1 VADAGKAEDPGREK
15 TVTPNFSAH
24 LSKILQHTALILAG
38 HGSTQNADSS
48 RFTRETAKRLGKR
61 RIFKEVRAGFWKESP
76 SFQEV
81 FHGLE
86 AKEAIVVPW
95 FLTRGY
101 FVEKVLAEQFASTPI
116 PVRVVEPI
124 GSRPEIVDLV
134 RARAERLRRA
144 QFKFKFK
151 LKKAIEGLLGI
162 SKSDRSPCT
171 QEAGRPLRGRPS
183 GVFPGSFGFAVRETS
198 LLLAS
203 HGTPLHK
210 GSRVAAD
217 GLAEELGKDGYRV
230 AKAMFLEEE
239 PKIADWRQV
248 AAPEGPV
255 MVLPHFLAGGLHGS
269 EDVPGLLGIPHGR
282 EGWHRVDGRWI
293 GYGAPIGQ
301 PEEMESLILRMLGC
315 ED

>member
-1 VADAGKAEDPGREK
+1 MKFKE
-15 TVTPNFSAH
+15 
-24 LSKILQHTALILAG
+24 TALILAG
-38 HGSTQNADSS
+38 HGSTKNKDSS
-48 RFTRETAKRLGKR
+48 RHTRETARRLQKRG
-61 RIFKEVRAGFWKESP
+61 IFKEVRAGFWKESP

-101 FVEKVLAEQFASTPI
+101 FVEKVLSEQFSNTPI
-116 PVRVVEPI
+116 PVRILDPI
-124 GSRPEIVDLV
+124 GARPEIVGLV
-134 RARAERLRRA
+134 RARAERLARA
-144 QFKFKFK
+144 RFKFRFRFK
-151 LKKAIEGLLGI
+151 RAIEGLLGLARPEE
-162 SKSDRSPCT
+162 DGRS
-171 QEAGRPLRGRPS
+171 EMGDGIRLD
-183 GVFPGSFGFAVRETS
+183 ETS

-230 AKAMFLEEE
+230 ARAMFLEEE

-282 EGWHRVDGRWI
+282 EGWHKVDGRWI
-293 GYGAPIGQ
+293 GYGAPIGM
-301 PEEMESLILRMLGC
+301 PEEMEELILRML
-315 ED
+315 EADF

>member
-1 VADAGKAEDPGREK
+1 MKFKE
-15 TVTPNFSAH
+15 
-24 LSKILQHTALILAG
+24 TALILAG
-38 HGSTQNADSS
+38 HGSTKNKDSS
-48 RFTRETAKRLGKR
+48 RHTRETAKRLQKR
-61 RIFKEVRAGFWKESP
+61 GIFKEVRAGFWKESP

-101 FVEKVLAEQFASTPI
+101 FVEKVLSEQFAATPI
-116 PVRVVEPI
+116 PTRIVDPI
-124 GSRPEIVDLV
+124 GARPEVLQLMKK
-134 RARAERLRRA
+134 RAEKLARSQL
-144 QFKFKFK
+144 KFKFK
-151 LKKAIEGLLGI
+151 LKRAIEGLLRF
-162 SKSDRSPCT
+162 SKPEED
-171 QEAGRPLRGRPS
+171 
-183 GVFPGSFGFAVRETS
+183 GFRLEETS

-217 GLAEELGKDGYRV
+217 GLAEELAKDGYRV
-230 AKAMFLEEE
+230 SRAMFLEEE

-282 EGWHRVDGRWI
+282 EGWHEVDGRWV
-293 GYGAPIGQ
+293 GYGAPIGT
-301 PEEMESLILRMLGC
+301 PDEMEELILKMVEELVNVNVKVNG
-315 ED
+315 DFGGG

>member
-1 VADAGKAEDPGREK
+1 MGPPSLAEAMEGFVFK
-15 TVTPNFSAH
+15 N
-24 LSKILQHTALILAG
+24 TALILAG
-38 HGSTQNADSS
+38 HGSTKNRDSS
-48 RFTRETAKRLGKR
+48 RHTRETAKRLQKR
-61 RIFKEVRAGFWKESP
+61 KIFKEVRAGFWKETP

-101 FVEKVLAEQFASTPI
+101 FVEKVLSEQFASTPI
-116 PVRVVEPI
+116 PTRILDPI
-124 GSRPEIVDLV
+124 GARPEVLQLMKN
-134 RARAERLRRA
+134 RAERLRTRMRMRIRMR
-144 QFKFKFK
+144 K
-151 LKKAIEGLLGI
+151 LLDSLLGR
-162 SKSDRSPCT
+162 SKPEGD
-171 QEAGRPLRGRPS
+171 GRWEIGDGLNLEH
-183 GVFPGSFGFAVRETS
+183 AS

-217 GLAEELGKDGYRV
+217 TLAEELGKDGYRV
-230 AKAMFLEEE
+230 SRAMFLEEE

-282 EGWHRVDGRWI
+282 EGWHQVDGRWV
-293 GYGAPIGQ
+293 GYGAPIGM
-301 PEEMESLILRMLGC
+301 PEEMTELILKMVGA
-315 ED
+315 E

>member
-1 VADAGKAEDPGREK
+1 MFKD
-15 TVTPNFSAH
+15 
-24 LSKILQHTALILAG
+24 TALILAG
-38 HGSTQNADSS
+38 HGSTKNKDSS
-48 RFTRETAKRLGKR
+48 RHTRETARRLQKRG
-61 RIFKEVRAGFWKESP
+61 IFKEVRAGFWKESP

-101 FVEKVLAEQFASTPI
+101 FVEKVLSEQFSNTPI
-116 PVRVVEPI
+116 PSRILDPI
-124 GSRPEIVDLV
+124 GARPEIVQLM
-134 RARAERLRRA
+134 RSRALKLTTAPARRGWARAFARGWFAR
-144 QFKFKFK
+144 FFP
-151 LKKAIEGLLGI
+151 
-162 SKSDRSPCT
+162 SPS
-171 QEAGRPLRGRPS
+171 E
-183 GVFPGSFGFAVRETS
+183 VAVGETS

-210 GSRVAAD
+210 GSRTAAD

-230 AKAMFLEEE
+230 ARAMFLEEE

-248 AAPEGPV
+248 AAAEGPV

-293 GYGAPIGQ
+293 GYGAPIGM
-301 PEEMESLILRMLGC
+301 PAEMEELILKMVGAEEEGLR
-315 ED
+315 D

>member
-1 VADAGKAEDPGREK
+1 M
-15 TVTPNFSAH
+15 
-24 LSKILQHTALILAG
+24 ILAG
-38 HGSTQNADSS
+38 HGSTKNRDSS
-48 RFTRETAKRLGKR
+48 RHTRETAKRLAKKG
-61 RIFKEVRAGFWKESP
+61 IFKEVRAGFWKESP

-81 FHGLE
+81 FHGLQ

-101 FVEKVLAEQFASTPI
+101 FVEKVLAEQFGSTPI

-124 GSRPEIVDLV
+124 GSRPEVVGLM
-134 RARAERLRRA
+134 RARAQRLAERSFTFTFR
-144 QFKFKFK
+144 FT
-151 LKKAIEGLLGI
+151 KAIEGLLRI
-162 SKSDRSPCT
+162 SKSEGDGRSKMEDGIKL
-171 QEAGRPLRGRPS
+171 QH
-183 GVFPGSFGFAVRETS
+183 TS

-217 GLAEELGKDGYRV
+217 GLAQELGKDGYRV
-230 AKAMFLEEE
+230 ARAMFLEEE

-282 EGWHRVDGRWI
+282 EGWHKVDGRWI

-301 PEEMESLILRMLGC
+301 PEEMEELILKMVGA
-315 ED
+315 DQ

>member
-1 VADAGKAEDPGREK
+1 MKLKE
-15 TVTPNFSAH
+15 TV
-24 LSKILQHTALILAG
+24 LILAG
-38 HGSTQNADSS
+38 HGSTKNSDSS
-48 RFTRETAKRLGKR
+48 RHTRETARRLQR
-61 RIFKEVRAGFWKESP
+61 RRLFKEVRAGFWKESP

-81 FHGLE
+81 FHGLQ

-101 FVEKVLAEQFASTPI
+101 FVEKVLMEQFSNTPI
-116 PVRVVEPI
+116 PCRIVEPL
-124 GSRPEIVDLV
+124 GSRPEVLQLMKKRAEKL
-134 RARAERLRRA
+134 RARMRIRMRITNFFDSLLR
-144 QFKFKFK
+144 KSKPEGGG
-151 LKKAIEGLLGI
+151 LKPEQI
-162 SKSDRSPCT
+162 
-171 QEAGRPLRGRPS
+171 
-183 GVFPGSFGFAVRETS
+183 S

-217 GLAEELGKDGYRV
+217 TLAEELGKDGYRV
-230 AKAMFLEEE
+230 SKAMFLEEE

-282 EGWHRVDGRWI
+282 EGWHQVDGRWI
-293 GYGAPIGQ
+293 GYGAPIGM
-301 PEEMESLILRMLGC
+301 PEEMEKLILKMVAAESLVEGSRR
-315 ED
+315 EVAEA

>member
-1 VADAGKAEDPGREK
+1 MKFKE
-15 TVTPNFSAH
+15 
-24 LSKILQHTALILAG
+24 TALILAG
-38 HGSTQNADSS
+38 HGSTKNAQSS
-48 RFTRETAKRLGKR
+48 RYTRETAKRLQKR

-101 FVEKVLAEQFASTPI
+101 FVEKVLSEQFANTPI
-116 PVRVVEPI
+116 PTRIVEPL
-124 GSRPEIVDLV
+124 GSRPEIVQLIKK
-134 RARAERLRRA
+134 RAQRLRTRMRMRMRI
-144 QFKFKFK
+144 KK
-151 LKKAIEGLLGI
+151 LFDSLLRRPKPEEDVSSEMGDGLKLEHI
-162 SKSDRSPCT
+162 
-171 QEAGRPLRGRPS
+171 
-183 GVFPGSFGFAVRETS
+183 S

-210 GSRVAAD
+210 GSRLAAD
-217 GLAEELGKDGYRV
+217 GLAEELAKDGYRV
-230 AKAMFLEEE
+230 SRAMFLEEE

-282 EGWHRVDGRWI
+282 EGWHQVDGRLV
-293 GYGAPIGQ
+293 GYGAPIGT
-301 PEEMESLILRMLGC
+301 PEEMEELILKMVGAKL
-315 ED
+315 D

>member
-1 VADAGKAEDPGREK
+1 VKFKE
-15 TVTPNFSAH
+15 
-24 LSKILQHTALILAG
+24 TALILAG
-38 HGSTQNADSS
+38 HGSTKNKDSS
-48 RFTRETAKRLGKR
+48 RQTRETARRLQKRG
-61 RIFKEVRAGFWKESP
+61 IFKEVRAGFWKESP

-81 FHGLE
+81 FHGLQ

-101 FVEKVLAEQFASTPI
+101 FVEKVLAEQFGSTPI

-124 GSRPEIVDLV
+124 GSRPEIV
-134 RARAERLRRA
+134 RLIKKRA
-144 QFKFKFK
+144 QKLRSFPFTFTITFTKAMKSLWGASKAAGNKFTTDQ
-151 LKKAIEGLLGI
+151 I
-162 SKSDRSPCT
+162 
-171 QEAGRPLRGRPS
+171 
-183 GVFPGSFGFAVRETS
+183 S

-217 GLAEELGKDGYRV
+217 GLAQELGKDGYRV
-230 AKAMFLEEE
+230 ARAMFLEEE

-301 PEEMESLILRMLGC
+301 PDEMEELILKMVGADR
-315 ED
+315 

>member
-1 VADAGKAEDPGREK
+1 MKFKE
-15 TVTPNFSAH
+15 
-24 LSKILQHTALILAG
+24 TALILAG
-38 HGSTQNADSS
+38 HGSTKNRDSS
-48 RFTRETAKRLGKR
+48 RHTRETARRLHKRG
-61 RIFKEVRAGFWKESP
+61 IFKEVRAGFWKESP

-101 FVEKVLAEQFASTPI
+101 FVEKVLSEQFSATPI
-116 PVRVVEPI
+116 PCRIMEPL
-124 GSRPEIVDLV
+124 GSRPEVLQLMKN
-134 RARAERLRRA
+134 RAE
-144 QFKFKFK
+144 K
-151 LKKAIEGLLGI
+151 LQTRIRMRIRIKEIIDLLTGKHRI
-162 SKSDRSPCT
+162 KR
-171 QEAGRPLRGRPS
+171 E
-183 GVFPGSFGFAVRETS
+183 ETS

-217 GLAEELGKDGYRV
+217 TLAAELGKDGYRV
-230 AKAMFLEEE
+230 SRAMFLEEE

-282 EGWHRVDGRWI
+282 EGWHEVDGRWV
-293 GYGAPIGQ
+293 GYGAPIGT
-301 PEEMESLILRMLGC
+301 PEEMEELILKMVGADLMGYRDWETDRKSTRLNSSHLKLSRMPSSA
-315 ED
+315 

>member
-1 VADAGKAEDPGREK
+1 MMKFKE
-15 TVTPNFSAH
+15 
-24 LSKILQHTALILAG
+24 TALILAG
-38 HGSTQNADSS
+38 HGSTKNAQSS
-48 RFTRETAKRLGKR
+48 RHTRETAKRLAKKG
-61 RIFKEVRAGFWKESP
+61 IFKEVRAGFWKESP

-81 FHGLE
+81 FHGLD

-101 FVEKVLAEQFASTPI
+101 FVEKVLVEQFAATPI

-124 GSRPEIVDLV
+124 GSQPEIIELMRG
-134 RARAERLRRA
+134 RARRLAERSFTVTFRFTKA
-144 QFKFKFK
+144 
-151 LKKAIEGLLGI
+151 LKRLLSI
-162 SKSDRSPCT
+162 R
-171 QEAGRPLRGRPS
+171 EAAFR
-183 GVFPGSFGFAVRETS
+183 FEEAS

-203 HGTPLHK
+203 HGTPLHT
-210 GSRVAAD
+210 GSRKAAD
-217 GLAEELGKDGYRV
+217 GLAEELKKDGYKISR
-230 AKAMFLEEE
+230 AMFLEEE

-282 EGWHRVDGRWI
+282 EGWHKVDGRWI

-301 PEEMESLILRMLGC
+301 PEEMEELILRML
-315 ED
+315 EADF

>member
-1 VADAGKAEDPGREK
+1 MKFKE
-15 TVTPNFSAH
+15 
-24 LSKILQHTALILAG
+24 TALILAG
-38 HGSTQNADSS
+38 HGSTKNRDSS
-48 RFTRETAKRLGKR
+48 RHTRETARRLQR
-61 RIFKEVRAGFWKESP
+61 RGIFKEVRAGFWKEKP

-81 FHGLE
+81 FHGLQ

-101 FVEKVLAEQFASTPI
+101 FVEKVLAEQFGSTPI
-116 PVRVVEPI
+116 PVRVVDPI
-124 GSRPEIVDLV
+124 GSRPEIIDLM
-134 RARAERLRRA
+134 RARARRLAERSFTFTFRFTKA
-144 QFKFKFK
+144 
-151 LKKAIEGLLGI
+151 LKKLLSI
-162 SKSDRSPCT
+162 R
-171 QEAGRPLRGRPS
+171 EAAFR
-183 GVFPGSFGFAVRETS
+183 FEEAS

-217 GLAEELGKDGYRV
+217 KLAEELGKDGYRV
-230 AKAMFLEEE
+230 SKAMFLEEE

-282 EGWHRVDGRWI
+282 EGWHEVDGRWI
-293 GYGAPIGQ
+293 GYGAPIGT
-301 PEEMESLILRMLGC
+301 PDEMTELILKMVGADR
-315 ED
+315 

>member
-1 VADAGKAEDPGREK
+1 MP
-15 TVTPNFSAH
+15 PS
-24 LSKILQHTALILAG
+24 QTALILAG
-38 HGSTQNADSS
+38 HGSTKNADSS
-48 RFTRETAKRLGKR
+48 RHTRETARRLQKRG
-61 RIFKEVRAGFWKESP
+61 IFKEVRAGFWKESP

-101 FVEKVLAEQFASTPI
+101 FVEKVLAEQFGSTPI

-124 GSRPEIVDLV
+124 GSRPEIVQLMRS
-134 RARAERLRRA
+134 RAQRLAERSFTFTIT
-144 QFKFKFK
+144 FKKFWK
-151 LKKAIEGLLGI
+151 NLLGI
-162 SKSDRSPCT
+162 SKSEGD
-171 QEAGRPLRGRPS
+171 GRWKMEDGIKL
-183 GVFPGSFGFAVRETS
+183 EHTS

-203 HGTPLHK
+203 HGTPLHT
-210 GSRVAAD
+210 GSRKAAD

-230 AKAMFLEEE
+230 SKAMFLEEE

-269 EDVPGLLGIPHGR
+269 EDVPGLLGIPSGK
-282 EGWHRVDGRWI
+282 EGWYEVEGRMI

-301 PEEMESLILRMLGC
+301 PEEMETLILKMVGADR
-315 ED
+315 

>member
-1 VADAGKAEDPGREK
+1 MKLRE
-15 TVTPNFSAH
+15 TV
-24 LSKILQHTALILAG
+24 LILAG
-38 HGSTQNADSS
+38 HGSTKNRDSS
-48 RFTRETAKRLGKR
+48 RHTRETARRLQRR

-81 FHGLE
+81 FHGLQ

-101 FVEKVLAEQFASTPI
+101 FVEKVLTEQFSNTPI
-116 PVRVVEPI
+116 PCRIVEPL
-124 GSRPEIVDLV
+124 GSRPEVLQLMKKRAEKL
-134 RARAERLRRA
+134 RARMRIRMRITNFFDSLLRRS
-144 QFKFKFK
+144 KPEGDG
-151 LKKAIEGLLGI
+151 LKPEQI
-162 SKSDRSPCT
+162 
-171 QEAGRPLRGRPS
+171 
-183 GVFPGSFGFAVRETS
+183 S

-217 GLAEELGKDGYRV
+217 TLAEELGKDGYRV
-230 AKAMFLEEE
+230 SKAMFLEEE

-282 EGWHRVDGRWI
+282 EGWHQVDGRWI
-293 GYGAPIGQ
+293 GYGAPIGM
-301 PEEMESLILRMLGC
+301 PEEMEKLILKMVAAESLVEGSRR
-315 ED
+315 EVAEA

>member
-1 VADAGKAEDPGREK
+1 M
-15 TVTPNFSAH
+15 NF
-24 LSKILQHTALILAG
+24 KGTALILAG
-38 HGSTQNADSS
+38 HGSTKNRDSS
-48 RFTRETAKRLGKR
+48 RHTRETARRLQR
-61 RIFKEVRAGFWKESP
+61 RGIFKEVRAGFWKESP

-101 FVEKVLAEQFASTPI
+101 FVEKVLVEQFKDTPI

-124 GSRPEIVDLV
+124 GSRSEIVQLMRS
-134 RARAERLRRA
+134 RARRLAEGSFRFRFR
-144 QFKFKFK
+144 FKR
-151 LKKAIEGLLGI
+151 AIEGLLGI
-162 SKSDRSPCT
+162 SKLTAAPARSGW
-171 QEAGRPLRGRPS
+171 ARAFARGWFARFIPS
-183 GVFPGSFGFAVRETS
+183 PSEVAVRETS

-210 GSRVAAD
+210 GSRMAAD
-217 GLAEELGKDGYRV
+217 GLAQELGKDGYRV
-230 AKAMFLEEE
+230 ARAMFLEEE

-282 EGWHRVDGRWI
+282 EGWHKVDGRWI
-293 GYGAPIGQ
+293 GYGAPIGM
-301 PEEMESLILRMLGC
+301 PAEMEELILKMVDAEEQIGVSR
-315 ED
+315 

>member
-1 VADAGKAEDPGREK
+1 VKFRD
-15 TVTPNFSAH
+15 
-24 LSKILQHTALILAG
+24 TALILAG
-38 HGSTQNADSS
+38 HGSTKNRDSS
-48 RFTRETAKRLGKR
+48 RHTRETARRLQKRG
-61 RIFKEVRAGFWKESP
+61 IFREVRAGFWKESP

-81 FHGLE
+81 FQGLE

-101 FVEKVLAEQFASTPI
+101 FVEKVLAEQFGGTPI

-124 GSRPEIVDLV
+124 GSRPEIVQLM
-134 RARAERLRRA
+134 RSRTQRLAERSFTFTIT
-144 QFKFKFK
+144 FKKFWK
-151 LKKAIEGLLGI
+151 NLLGI
-162 SKSDRSPCT
+162 SKSEGD
-171 QEAGRPLRGRPS
+171 GRWKMEDGIKL
-183 GVFPGSFGFAVRETS
+183 EHTS

-203 HGTPLHK
+203 HGTPLHT
-210 GSRVAAD
+210 GSRKAAD

-230 AKAMFLEEE
+230 SKAMFLEEE

-269 EDVPGLLGIPHGR
+269 EDVPGLLGIPSGK
-282 EGWHRVDGRWI
+282 EGWYEVEGRMI

-301 PEEMESLILRMLGC
+301 PEEMETLILKMVGADR
-315 ED
+315 